1 MAYTST
7 QLADLRAAIAEGVL
21 SVRFSDGRQ
30 LTYRSLAEMLEI
42 ERQMAAPSAVQREV
56 RFERIRRSTQPL
68 RSIAVT

>member
-30 LTYRSLAEMLEI
+30 LTYRSLDEMRRI
-42 ERQMAAPSAVQREV
+42 EASMAAEVEAASRVLVRRTYFTFQRE
-56 RFERIRRSTQPL
+56 T
-68 RSIAVT
+68 

>member
-30 LTYRSLAEMLEI
+30 LTYRSLDEMRRI
-42 ERQMAAPSAVQREV
+42 EQGMAAELEPTITV
-56 RFERIRRSTQPL
+56 RLRRTYYGMTRP
-68 RSIAVT
+68 T

>member
-30 LTYRSLAEMLEI
+30 LTYRSLDEMRRI
-42 ERQMAAPSAVQREV
+42 EQAMAAELEATSTV
-56 RFERIRRSTQPL
+56 RVRRTYYGMTRP
-68 RSIAVT
+68 T

>member
-30 LTYRSLAEMLEI
+30 LTYRSLDEMRRI
-42 ERQMAAPSAVQREV
+42 EQGMAAELEPTATV
-56 RFERIRRSTQPL
+56 RVRRTYYGMTRP
-68 RSIAVT
+68 T

>member
-30 LTYRSLAEMLEI
+30 LTYRSLDEMRRI
-42 ERQMAAPSAVQREV
+42 EATMAVQLESSTNV
-56 RFERIRRSTQPL
+56 RIKRTYFGMQRCS
-68 RSIAVT
+68 

>member
-30 LTYRSLAEMLEI
+30 LTYRSLDEMRRI
-42 ERQMAAPSAVQREV
+42 EATMAAEVEATATVKVRRTYFGVQRC
-56 RFERIRRSTQPL
+56 S
-68 RSIAVT
+68 

>member
-30 LTYRSLAEMLEI
+30 LTYRSLDEMRRI
-42 ERQMAAPSAVQREV
+42 EATMAAELESSTNVRIKRTYFGMQRC
-56 RFERIRRSTQPL
+56 S
-68 RSIAVT
+68 

>member
-30 LTYRSLAEMLEI
+30 LTYRSLDEMRRI
-42 ERQMAAPSAVQREV
+42 EAAMAAEVEATSSTRVRRTYFTFQRPS
-56 RFERIRRSTQPL
+56 
-68 RSIAVT
+68 

>member
-30 LTYRSLAEMLEI
+30 LTYRSLDEMRRI
-42 ERQMAAPSAVQREV
+42 EQTMAAELEPTATV
-56 RFERIRRSTQPL
+56 RVRRTYYGMTRP
-68 RSIAVT
+68 T

>member
-30 LTYRSLAEMLEI
+30 LTYRSLDEMRRI
-42 ERQMAAPSAVQREV
+42 EQGMAAELEPTTTV
-56 RFERIRRSTQPL
+56 RLRRSYYGMTRP
-68 RSIAVT
+68 T